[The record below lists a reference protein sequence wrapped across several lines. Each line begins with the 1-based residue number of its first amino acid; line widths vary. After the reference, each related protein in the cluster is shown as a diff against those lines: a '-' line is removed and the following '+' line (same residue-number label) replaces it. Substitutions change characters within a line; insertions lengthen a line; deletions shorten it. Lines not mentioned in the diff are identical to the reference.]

1 MKEIFWDIWEFVC
14 SDYSD
19 IADEYCKDD
28 EYLFSQFR
36 NEIQAK
42 SDLEIAEL
50 IAEIIEKIK
59 QKLTL

>member
-19 IADEYCKDD
+19 IADEYCQDD
-28 EYLFSQFR
+28 EHSFSQFR

-42 SDLEIAEL
+42 SDLEITEL
-50 IAEIIEKIK
+50 IAEMIDKIK